1 MEEFSVWRLKGEA
14 MSKYG
19 NRKTEINGMVFDS
32 KHEAERW
39 IELKHMERAGL
50 IDDLQRQVKFELIPN
65 IYEGKKVV
73 QRSAS
78 YIADFVYMRC
88 GERIVE
94 DAKSAGTITD
104 VYKLK
109 KKLMRWKYGIDIQ
122 EV

>member
-1 MEEFSVWRLKGEA
+1 

-19 NRKTEINGMVFDS
+19 NRKTELDGMLFDS
-32 KHEAERW
+32 RKEAARW
-39 IELKHMERAGL
+39 CELKLMERAGL
-50 IDDLQRQVKFELIPN
+50 ISDLQRQVKFELIPN

-78 YIADFVYMRC
+78 YIADFVYQRG
-88 GERIVE
+88 GEQIVE
-94 DAKSAGTITD
+94 DTKSAGTITD

-109 KKLMRWKYGIDIQ
+109 KKFMRWKYGIDIQ